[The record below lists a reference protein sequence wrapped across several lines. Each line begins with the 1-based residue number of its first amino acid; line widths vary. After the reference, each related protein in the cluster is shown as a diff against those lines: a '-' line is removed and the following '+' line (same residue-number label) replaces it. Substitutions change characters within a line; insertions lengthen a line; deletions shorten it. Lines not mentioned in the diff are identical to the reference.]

1 MVIADTLEERPEYME
16 RLHDG
21 VQGNPSQS
29 SSCQPVLTTRHV
41 SELRLQ

>member
-1 MVIADTLEERPEYME
+1 MVIAKILEERPEYME

-29 SSCQPVLTTRHV
+29 PSCQPALTNRHV